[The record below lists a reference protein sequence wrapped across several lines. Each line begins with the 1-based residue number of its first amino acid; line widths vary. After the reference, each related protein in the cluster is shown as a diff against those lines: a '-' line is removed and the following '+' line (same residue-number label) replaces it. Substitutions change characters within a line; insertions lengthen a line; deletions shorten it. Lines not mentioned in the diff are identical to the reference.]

1 MDFKTRLK
9 ELRESKGLTQKQFAN
24 NFNNY
29 HLESKVGDKI
39 NVSTQTVSY
48 WENGREPNFGT
59 LIKLASFFDV
69 TIDYLLGK
77 SDISDKDEYN
87 YISTIKELNK
97 EKIDSILL
105 DLTTDDKKK
114 FFKNFSQYFY
124 NLALSDAIF
133 ENRTLNKNELG
144 YINLITEITSILR
157 ELDDNYIDL
166 FVLIDRYDNVIKKQ
180 NLTLEDINTFNII
193 YDDALLKLNSKFIE
207 LKNFHLSKVA
217 EWNPPNLNGE

>member
-29 HLESKVGDKI
+29 HLESKVGDNI
-39 NVSTQTVSY
+39 TVSTQTVSY

-77 SDISDKDEYN
+77 SDISDEDEYN

-105 DLTTDDKKK
+105 DLSADDKKK

-133 ENRTLNKNELG
+133 ENRTLNKNELE
-144 YINLITEITSILR
+144 YINLITEITSILK
-157 ELDDNYIDL
+157 ELDDNCIDF
-166 FVLIDRYDNVIKKQ
+166 FVLIDRYDNIIKKQ
-180 NLTLEDINTFNII
+180 NLTLEDINTFNSI

-217 EWNPPNLNGE
+217 EWNSPNLNGE